1 MPQREGETCLYNEV
15 LPRLSHRLTLNCT
28 ALQWLTG
35 DRLFAGCGNT
45 GVHRQFNLAKTV
57 YRCLQYNFE
66 EGGSTNEPE
75 LFMMVRREIAQSRCE
90 TGTRSREAPMRT

>member
-1 MPQREGETCLYNEV
+1 MRYSPACHIGSRLIARHYNGLQVIGCSQAAETLV
-15 LPRLSHRLTLNCT
+15 WR
-28 ALQWLTG
+28 Q
-35 DRLFAGCGNT
+35 
-45 GVHRQFNLAKTV
+45 QFNPAKTV

>member
-1 MPQREGETCLYNEV
+1 MRCSLAFHMGS
-15 LPRLSHRLTLNCT
+15 RLIAL
-28 ALQWLTG
+28 ALQWFIG
-35 DRLFAGCGNT
+35 DSCSQAAEALVC
-45 GVHRQFNLAKTV
+45 HRQFNPAKTV

-66 EGGSTNEPE
+66 KGGSMNEPA